1 MIKLLFIMKKLLFAL
16 FVLAISSQVFAKIT
30 VKEVLGDWKY
40 TVTTDQGALTGVI
53 KIIEKEGKLVGSVIS
68 DDGNTFPATKM
79 EIKEENILYFELV
92 PEYDVIKVTLK
103 IDGKKFIGTVGND
116 QGEIPITGEKKE

>member
-1 MIKLLFIMKKLLFAL
+1 MKKILFAL

-53 KIIEKEGKLVGSVIS
+53 KIIEKEGKLSGNIIS

-79 EIKEENILYFELV
+79 EIKEENILYFEIV
-92 PEYDVIKVTLK
+92 TESDVIKVTLK
-103 IDGKKFIGTVGND
+103 IDGKKFTGTVGND

>member
-1 MIKLLFIMKKLLFAL
+1 MIKLLFIMKKILFAL

-53 KIIEKEGKLVGSVIS
+53 KIIEKEGKLSGNIIS

-79 EIKEENILYFELV
+79 EIKEENILYFEIV
-92 PEYDVIKVTLK
+92 TESDVIKVTLK
-103 IDGKKFIGTVGND
+103 IDGKKFTGTVGND